1 MWMEYLPHEN
11 SISEPLVE
19 LSHTLILPGA
29 LIVHQAYN
37 PCRPPAKDVA
47 CET

>member
-11 SISEPLVE
+11 SISDPLVE

-29 LIVHQAYN
+29 LIVHQAYH
-37 PCRPPAKDVA
+37 PDHLQKMWLVRLD
-47 CET
+47 